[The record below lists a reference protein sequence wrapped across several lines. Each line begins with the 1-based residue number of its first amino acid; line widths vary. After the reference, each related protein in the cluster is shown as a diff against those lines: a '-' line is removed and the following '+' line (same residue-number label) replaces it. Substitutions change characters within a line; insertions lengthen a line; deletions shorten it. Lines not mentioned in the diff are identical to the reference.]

1 MSLRG
6 RVTAIVAVLVVV
18 GIGAVAV
25 IAYGVTRNEL
35 TSEVDQFVKERAQEI
50 VEGQRE
56 SRDRRDRNDGNGRA
70 DGDVVGEVD
79 LELDRDGVTY
89 TDADAIVQA
98 IDGDGVVI
106 ESDGGDLPVDSVDIA
121 VASGDRAVLRDIEID
136 EESYRMITVPYGDSG
151 AIQVARSTAS
161 TDSVLSELGW
171 RFALV
176 AVSFAALAALAGW
189 LLMRRATRPLADLTA
204 ATERVAR
211 THDLEPLR
219 LDRDDEIGRLAD
231 SFDEMLLALSSSREQ
246 QRRLVQDAG
255 HELRTPLTSLR
266 ANIEYMERAPAL
278 SDVQRGELL
287 AALRTETGELGVLV
301 NEVIALASGDV
312 GDADPDT
319 ELDLAD
325 VVAGAVERF
334 RRRTE
339 HEVVLSIEPTP
350 LVGNEALLDRAVTNL
365 LGNAHKFGPADRPIE
380 VCLADRTL
388 TVRDHGPGIDP
399 SDLDRVFD
407 RFYRSDAAR
416 SQPGSGLGLAIVRQ
430 VAERHGAT
438 ARATNVDG
446 GGTVVTLAFPD

>member
-136 EESYRMITVPYGDSG
+136 GESYRMITVPYGDSG

-161 TDSVLSELGW
+161 TDSVLSALGW

-176 AVSFAALAALAGW
+176 GALFAALAALAGW

-211 THDLEPLR
+211 THDLEPLH

-278 SDVQRGELL
+278 SDDQRGELL
-287 AALRTETGELGVLV
+287 AALRTETEELGVLV

-339 HEVVLSIEPTP
+339 HEVELSLEPTP

-438 ARATNVDG
+438 ARATNADAD
-446 GGTVVTLAFPD
+446 GTVVTLTFP